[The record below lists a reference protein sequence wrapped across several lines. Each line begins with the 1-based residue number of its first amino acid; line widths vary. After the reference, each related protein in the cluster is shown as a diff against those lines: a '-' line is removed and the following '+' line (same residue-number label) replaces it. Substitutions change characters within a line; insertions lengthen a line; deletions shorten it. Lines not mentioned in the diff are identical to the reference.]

1 MTIINAN
8 YYLEQLLAPAA
19 LERIA
24 RLCKFCLRQ
33 RAITPAMLVPALLR
47 AMGGDQ
53 VNDIA
58 GFMYRTLS
66 GKRINNTV

>member
-8 YYLEQLLAPAA
+8 HYLEQLLAPAA

-33 RAITPAMLVPALLR
+33 RAITPAMCIFRPI
-47 AMGGDQ
+47 M
-53 VNDIA
+53 
-58 GFMYRTLS
+58 
-66 GKRINNTV
+66 NTNSDST

>member
-24 RLCKFCLRQ
+24 RLCT
-33 RAITPAMLVPALLR
+33 AAGH
-47 AMGGDQ
+47 GGDQ
-53 VNDIA
+53 VNITRQA
-58 GFMYRTLS
+58 FSMQATEECFRSVG
-66 GKRINNTV
+66 

>member
-53 VNDIA
+53 VND
-58 GFMYRTLS
+58 S
-66 GKRINNTV
+66 